1 MESAT
6 LTRPPAQAAGRAAR
20 LRAVPASGW
29 ARAGLALLSLA
40 VLLGFLVYP
49 TFPNYDS
56 YYSLL
61 WAREALDLEQISF
74 DGYRTPTEHPL
85 AILFAIPLVLLG
97 DGGDRVLVFF
107 TLVSLVVLAAGLYRL
122 ARLSFGPLVG
132 AIAAALLC
140 TRFDFPF
147 LAVRGYIDIPFLA
160 LVVWAAAL
168 EVQRPRR
175 GLPVFLLLLAA
186 ALLRPEAW
194 ILIGAYWVWFAW
206 RASWRDRVVYA
217 GLAVVGPLAW
227 SALDWAVTGD
237 PLFSL
242 HHTSSSAEELGRAKG
257 LSAVPSSTQEFLI
270 RLDKLPVV
278 LGGIAGLGLAA
289 WFAPRRTAMPLALF
303 LSGVGTFVAVAVAG
317 LSVIQRYLLVPSI
330 MVMVFCGV
338 AIGGWSMLRPGSR
351 LRRLWAFGSIALVVF
366 GVVFTVLRVNVAKL
380 DSELRF
386 RGDAHTALEQVLRDP
401 AVRAGMRCGAVSVPT
416 HKLVPDVRWIA
427 DLRAGDVVARAD
439 PAASAQRGARRGVAL
454 VVTGREALARQV
466 FVDSSVD
473 PLVNLPPAGFR
484 RTATSEFYAAYVRC

>member
-6 LTRPPAQAAGRAAR
+6 LTRPRAGASGRAAR
-20 LRAVPASGW
+20 LRAVPASAW
-29 ARAGLALLSLA
+29 ARLGLAALSVA
-40 VLLGFLVYP
+40 VLVGFLVYP

-61 WAREALDLEQISF
+61 WAREALDLEQLSF

-85 AILFAIPLVLLG
+85 AILFALPLTLLG

-107 TLVSLVVLAAGLYRL
+107 TLVSFVVLAAGLYRL

-132 AIAAALLC
+132 FIAAALLC

-160 LVVWAAAL
+160 LVIWAAAL
-168 EVQRPRR
+168 ELERPRR
-175 GLPVFLLLLAA
+175 GLPVFALLTAA

-194 ILIGAYWVWFAW
+194 VLIGAYWLWFAW

-217 GLAVVGPLAW
+217 GFAAIGPLAW
-227 SALDWAVTGD
+227 SALDWIATGD

-242 HHTSSSAEELGRAKG
+242 HHTSDSAEELGRARG
-257 LSAVPSSTQEFLI
+257 LSAVPSATQQFLI

-278 LGGIAGLGLAA
+278 LGGIAGLALAA
-289 WFAPRRTAMPLALF
+289 WFAPRRTAMPLALL
-303 LSGVGTFVAVAVAG
+303 LSGVGTFVAVALAG

-338 AIGGWSMLRPGSR
+338 ALGGWSMLRHGSR
-351 LRRLWAFGSIALVVF
+351 LRRAWAVGAAALVVF
-366 GVVFTVLRVNVAKL
+366 GMVFTVLRVSVAKL

-386 RGDAHTALEQVLRDP
+386 RGDAHAALEAVLRDP
-401 AVRAGMRCGAVSVPT
+401 AVRAGMRCGAVTVPT

-427 DLRAGDVVARAD
+427 DLRAGRVVARSD
-439 PAASAQRGARRGVAL
+439 PDASAQRGVAL

-473 PLVNLPPAGFR
+473 PLVNLPPDGYR
-484 RTATSEFYAAYVRC
+484 RIATSEFYAAYVRC